1 MPKNAPVKRTAF
13 NVSISIALRDRLRAL
28 SKSLGVKT
36 SVLIDEAVM
45 GLLAKYAEK
54 GGIQLMSDG
63 EARQTQHVICVA
75 SGKGGVGKT
84 TTTAALAYLFS
95 VIGKKKVLL
104 IDADAQTN
112 LTQLMKANIDG
123 KRDIQGAII
132 TRLVNPDIPINTFIL
147 PTQYKNI
154 DIIPGN
160 PFIEEDGFLSQI
172 RKAKLD
178 NDVNLWIEMMNA
190 IKDIKEYDVIMMD
203 THPSSGLPTSY
214 PLQACDYVII
224 PLEPDPSSVSG
235 FKEVYKKIIQARKV
249 MNPNIKLLGYF
260 FNRVKANTGSA
271 KQFIPTARETIPEVI
286 SEVNGG
292 ADEGKFFDT
301 VIRDSEDVRKAVIL
315 HSAVTERFRSN
326 KVGKDFE
333 KLYLEVTE
341 ALANE

>member
-1 MPKNAPVKRTAF
+1 MPKNVPIKRTAF
-13 NVSISIALRDRLRAL
+13 NVSIAIALRDRLRAL

-45 GLLAKYAEK
+45 ELLAKYAQK

-63 EARQTQHVICVA
+63 EARKTKHIICIA

-95 VIGKKKVLL
+95 VIDKKKVLL

-132 TRLVNPDIPINTFIL
+132 TRLVNPDIPIGTFIL

-154 DIIPGN
+154 DMIPGN

-190 IKDIKEYDVIMMD
+190 LKAIDEYDVILMD

-235 FKEVYKKIIQARKV
+235 LKEVYKKIIQTRKV
-249 MNPNIKLLGYF
+249 MNPKIKLLGYF
-260 FNRVKANTGSA
+260 FNRVKTNTSSA
-271 KQFIPTARETIPEVI
+271 KQFIPSARTTIPEVI
-286 SEVNGG
+286 AEVNGG
-292 ADEGKFFDT
+292 TTEGEFFDT

-315 HSAVTERFRSN
+315 HNAVTERFRSN
-326 KVGKDFE
+326 KVSKDFE
-333 KLYLEVTE
+333 KLYSEVKV

>member
-1 MPKNAPVKRTAF
+1 MPKNVPVKRTAF
-13 NVSISIALRDRLRAL
+13 NVSISIALRDRLKAL

-45 GLLAKYAEK
+45 GLLARYAEK
-54 GGIQLMSDG
+54 GGIQLMSNG
-63 EARQTQHVICVA
+63 EKRQAQYIICVA

-84 TTTAALAYLFS
+84 TTTASLAYLFS

-112 LTQLMKANIDG
+112 LTQIMKADIDG

-132 TRLVNPDIPINTFIL
+132 TRLVNPNIPINTFIL
-147 PTQYKNI
+147 PTQYENI
-154 DIIPGN
+154 DIIPGS

-178 NDVNLWIEMMNA
+178 NDVNLWIEMMNE
-190 IKDIKEYDVIMMD
+190 IKSIKEYDVILMD

-235 FKEVYKKIIQARKV
+235 FKEVYKKIIQARRI
-249 MNPNIKLLGYF
+249 MNPNIRLLGYF

-271 KQFIPTARETIPEVI
+271 KQFIPTARQNIPEVI
-286 SEVNGG
+286 AEVNGG
-292 ADEGKFFDT
+292 NEEGIFFDT

-315 HSAVTERFRSN
+315 HRAVTEKFRSS
-326 KVGKDFE
+326 KVSKDFE
-333 KLYLEVTE
+333 RLYSEITE
-341 ALANE
+341 ALKNE